1 MSVIVQK
8 AGVLTTIQD
17 YGRYGYEAIGITNA
31 GAVDK
36 YSMFTAN
43 LLIGNPKEAPVLE
56 ATLLGP
62 TLEFLESTQ
71 IAITGGDMSPEINGI
86 PVQMNSALVVREGD
100 ILALGIAKKG
110 CRSYIAI
117 RGGFLG
123 KEEMGSVST
132 DLKCKLGGVNGDKL
146 KDQDKLETAPFVFY
160 KKKSKCLREKKQAKE
175 QVIRIVKG
183 PEYNHFTKE
192 GKAVFLNSEYLM
204 TNDMNRMACKLEG
217 PEIESIGTN
226 DIISNSIV
234 TGSIQIASNR
244 KPIIMLVD
252 HQTTG
257 GYAVIGTV
265 ILIDIDKLAQ
275 CKPGD
280 KVKFKVVSIATA
292 ERLYKKRMTMFN
304 GN

>member
-86 PVQMNSALVVREGD
+86 PVQMNSALVVRAGD

-123 KEEMGSVST
+123 KEEMGNVSA
-132 DLKCKLGGVNGDKL
+132 DLKCKLGEVNRDKL

-183 PEYNHFTKE
+183 QEYNHFTKE
-192 GKAVFLNSEYLM
+192 GKAGFWKSYYRM
-204 TNDMNRMACKLEG
+204 TNHVKGMVCKHECPKRG
-217 PEIESIGTN
+217 SIGE
-226 DIISNSIV
+226 
-234 TGSIQIASNR
+234 
-244 KPIIMLVD
+244 K
-252 HQTTG
+252 
-257 GYAVIGTV
+257 
-265 ILIDIDKLAQ
+265 DK
-275 CKPGD
+275 
-280 KVKFKVVSIATA
+280 
-292 ERLYKKRMTMFN
+292 Y
-304 GN
+304 